1 MELNVQEWKEFNIA
15 RLCHIDMGNKFDN
28 DKMTH
33 DFPTINFV
41 SRSGNNNGVADIVDK
56 IQGIEPYPA
65 NSISVALGGSIGSC
79 FLQTKPFYTGQNV
92 AVLLFN
98 NDISNCAKLFIT
110 TMFMNE
116 CKYKYVA
123 FGRELNVHI
132 RNDFTIF
139 LPIKFN
145 LDQMPFID
153 ENKTY
158 SYEGYVP
165 DWQFMENY
173 IKSLHHKPITTKIKS
188 GKAINLEIDKWEEFT
203 ISALFTLLNGKGITK
218 EEIEENNGSL
228 IAVQSGE
235 ENNGVLGKIDKQ
247 YCIKMGYTLTD
258 KMCLTVART
267 GSAGFVSFQS
277 EGCVVGDSAK
287 ILLLDDRIAT
297 KPIYLFLQTILSAN
311 RFKYDYGR
319 KVTEEKYLSDIIKL
333 PIQRD
338 NNGNPIIDDNHTYSE
353 KGYIPDWQFME
364 DYINSLPYSDRI

>member
-1 MELNVQEWKEFNIA
+1 MELNVQDWKEFKVGRILECSTTPLSIKDVLDDGCIPFISRTALNNGCDGYVSVEAESITKGDCLTIGA
-15 RLCHIDMGNKFDN
+15 EGIYCFYQPIDFATGNKVYTLRNKNINIYQYMFLA
-28 DKMTH
+28 
-33 DFPTINFV
+33 TILNKE
-41 SRSGNNNGVADIVDK
+41 D
-56 IQGIEPYPA
+56 
-65 NSISVALGGSIGSC
+65 
-79 FLQTKPFYTGQNV
+79 
-92 AVLLFN
+92 
-98 NDISNCAKLFIT
+98 
-110 TMFMNE
+110 
-116 CKYKYVA
+116 YKYNY
-123 FGRELNVHI
+123 GRARIKSKLEI
-132 RNDFTIF
+132 ETIK
-139 LPIKFN
+139 LPIKHCS
-145 LDQMPFID
+145 DRTPFID
-153 ENKTY
+153 KNRTY
-158 SYEGYVP
+158 SDEGYVP
-165 DWQFMENY
+165 DWQFMEDY